1 MHEWLHT
8 RTPRKCPFLTTHLS
22 SQFGTSSI
30 GALIPM
36 SSYGLGSSM
45 GWSGSQVSS
54 LSHFGPVSHFGS
66 QSQIGPGSDI
76 VEEMSSLSCINGAAQ
91 DDRVSL
97 VDVIP
102 TEFLSVL
109 ALDIEALSHR
119 NHQLP
124 YWAHPIPSFNLLCS
138 NIFSNLK

>member
-1 MHEWLHT
+1 M
-8 RTPRKCPFLTTHLS
+8 
-22 SQFGTSSI
+22 
-30 GALIPM
+30 
-36 SSYGLGSSM
+36 
-45 GWSGSQVSS
+45 
-54 LSHFGPVSHFGS
+54 SHFGS

-102 TEFLSVL
+102 TEFLSAL
-109 ALDIEALSHR
+109 ALDIVALSHR

-124 YWAHPIPSFNLLCS
+124 YWAHPIPSFNLLMSCYI
-138 NIFSNLK
+138 NALDHFTIYLKYFQMIKGFDGASRIEP